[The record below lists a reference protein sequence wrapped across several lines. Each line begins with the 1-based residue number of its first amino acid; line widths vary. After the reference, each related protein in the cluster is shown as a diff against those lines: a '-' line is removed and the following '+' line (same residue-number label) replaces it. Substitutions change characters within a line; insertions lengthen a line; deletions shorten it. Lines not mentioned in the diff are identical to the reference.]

1 MSWEAILLI
10 AVAGWFGFKLVQ
22 GFRGTEERRRYCPHC
37 GTVDVPVR
45 ESRGSFGLEVVLW
58 LCFLVPGIIYSVWR
72 MNSYYDACRK
82 CKRGAPGLV
91 AQLRTRSGQRDLG
104 PAGGLRIQR

>member
-72 MNSYYDACRK
+72 MNSDYDACRK
-82 CKRGAPGLV
+82 C
-91 AQLRTRSGQRDLG
+91 GQ
-104 PAGGLRIQR
+104 GGLLPLDSPRAQAELRRLNGHSWHE